1 MQPARIP
8 ELLAPFLAGSPAQP
22 AAARPQLYQHIST
35 YIDLLLHWNARIN
48 LTAIRDP
55 EQIVIRHFGESLFT
69 AKSLFPAPENS
80 GPRTS
85 LGDLGSGAGFPGLPI
100 KLLIPSISLTL
111 IESNHKKATFLKEV
125 CRALAL
131 DDVKIETARAE
142 ILPPATFDVLTL
154 RAVERLSEILP
165 SAARLL
171 RPSGRLALLVSSA
184 QFAAIR
190 TSLPNFYWSD
200 PSPVPCCESRM
211 LLIGSMEPSP
221 KRTNLITNQH
231 PNQVV

>member
-1 MQPARIP
+1 MQPARIA
-8 ELLAPFLAGSPAQP
+8 ELLAPFLADSPAQP
-22 AAARPQLYQHIST
+22 DAPDPQLYQHIST

-48 LTAIRDP
+48 LTAIR
-55 EQIVIRHFGESLFT
+55 HFGESLFT
-69 AKSLFPAPENS
+69 AKSLFPAAPENS

-85 LGDLGSGAGFPGLPI
+85 LADLGSGAGFPGLPI

-200 PSPVPCCESRM
+200 PSPVPCSESRM